1 MRDYMTTLVHRQQAK
16 ERRQP
21 HPAKYYQAWQ
31 YGKVIAEGSWP
42 MCKHLTKGMKGVSIL
57 GVRV

>member
-1 MRDYMTTLVHRQQAK
+1 MFDQMTILARLTK
-16 ERRQP
+16 EKKP

-31 YGKVIAEGSWP
+31 CGVVVAEGSWP
-42 MCKHLTKGMKGVSIL
+42 MCKHLTKNMKGVIVL